1 MVTSKET
8 ISKEI
13 QPLRL
18 ETELSDG
25 IDPPQQQLKTESDV
39 LINQKNVLE

>member
-1 MVTSKET
+1 MVTSQET

-25 IDPPQQQLKTESDV
+25 IESPQQLKTESDV
-39 LINQKNVLE
+39 HINQKNVLE